1 MEQKDK
7 INNTFL
13 ALKFIDFSKYYK
25 SKKNIDK
32 LNVLMIWDVVLNPH
46 KYENKINELL
56 NNKVF
61 SKIYFKILSQEGS
74 IYQPKVVAASS
85 EKVFKRSSEEFDME
99 IIKSNKNRDVFYLII
114 LLHKQ
119 FELPL
124 SNLYVICNDISLRKK
139 LPKFENNRVQM
150 IIDKNDNFLDLL
162 TNYNSEIFIR

>member
-13 ALKFIDFSKYYK
+13 ALKFIEFSKNYK

-32 LNVLMIWDVVLNPH
+32 HNIAMIWDVVLNPH
-46 KYENKINELL
+46 KYENKINKFL

-61 SKIYFKILSQEGS
+61 SKIYFKILSQVGS
-74 IYQPKVVAASS
+74 IYQPKVIAASS
-85 EKVFKRSSEEFDME
+85 EKIFKRSSEEFDLE
-99 IIKSNKNRDVFYLII
+99 IIKSNKNNDVFYLII
-114 LLHKQ
+114 LLHKE

-124 SNLYVICNDISLRKK
+124 SNLYVICNDMSLSKK

-150 IIDKNDNFLDLL
+150 ILDKNDNFFDLL

>member
-13 ALKFIDFSKYYK
+13 ALKLIDFSKNYK

-32 LNVLMIWDVVLNPH
+32 LNISMIWDVVLNPH

-56 NNKVF
+56 NNEVF

-74 IYQPKVVAASS
+74 IYQPKVIAASS
-85 EKVFKRSSEEFDME
+85 EKVLKRSSEEFDME
-99 IIKSNKNRDVFYLII
+99 IIESNKNKNVFYLVIS
-114 LLHKQ
+114 LHKQ

-124 SNLYVICNDISLRKK
+124 SNLYVINDDISLRKK
-139 LPKFENNRVQM
+139 LPKFENNRAQM
-150 IIDKNDNFLDLL
+150 IIDKNDNFFDLL

>member
-13 ALKFIDFSKYYK
+13 ALKFIEFSKNYK

-32 LNVLMIWDVVLNPH
+32 LNIAMIWDVVLNPH
-46 KYENKINELL
+46 KYENKINKLL

-61 SKIYFKILSQEGS
+61 SKIYFKILSHEGS
-74 IYQPKVVAASS
+74 IYQPKVIAASS
-85 EKVFKRSSEEFDME
+85 EKVFKRSSEEFDLE
-99 IIKSNKNRDVFYLII
+99 IIGSNKNNNVFYLII
-114 LLHKQ
+114 LLHKE

-124 SNLYVICNDISLRKK
+124 SNLYVICNDVSLSKT

-150 IIDKNDNFLDLL
+150 ILDKNDNFLDLL